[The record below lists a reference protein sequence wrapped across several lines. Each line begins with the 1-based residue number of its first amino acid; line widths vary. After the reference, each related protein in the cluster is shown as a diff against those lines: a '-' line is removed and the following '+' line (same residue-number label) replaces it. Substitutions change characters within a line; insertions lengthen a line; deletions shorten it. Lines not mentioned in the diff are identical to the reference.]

1 MLASFSVRTRI
12 VLLAFIPV
20 AGFVANGFTYTT
32 SGEGDVG
39 RTFDTFT
46 RSAALAEHRST
57 MATLRALPA

>member
-1 MLASFSVRTRI
+1 MLSLFSVRTRI

-20 AGFVANGFTYTT
+20 AGFVANGFTYT

-57 MATLRALPA
+57 RATPRALPA